1 MLSAFEHLV
10 PEQLFS
16 TNEQQAEGVSAVK
29 AIAIANG
36 QGQRIY
42 TINQSNLETALSHI
56 TLDIDT
62 ENDIRAA
69 VESGKQVTTH
79 QNPITY
85 HGWTGAGYIITDT
98 ESGAGAYKISGGA
111 DGAVLIILG
120 LAMFFLSFYVLAAS
134 SSALLLS
141 PQFIVAFIA
150 LESAAFSLISCGI
163 SKLMGQWGDHV
174 AVTLFQNI
182 SRAFVSA
189 AVGAISTYLGVSIPA
204 AVMTGII
211 FDSASNYWYCN

>member
-16 TNEQQAEGVSAVK
+16 TPQKKAEGVSAVK

-42 TINQSNLETALSHI
+42 TINQSNLETALSQI

-69 VESGKQVTTH
+69 VGSGKQVTTH

-111 DGAVLIILG
+111 DGNETMLEEASGMIVSAWNDSKDFLQFFFEFMKKFFGKALRGLSDVLELWEAWNDCPAMEFVLVAVFIFVALMMSAMIFSAYG
-120 LAMFFLSFYVLAAS
+120 LFLSALVGGVFGYLAS
-134 SSALLLS
+134 LLKN
-141 PQFIVAFIA
+141 
-150 LESAAFSLISCGI
+150 ERC
-163 SKLMGQWGDHV
+163 
-174 AVTLFQNI
+174 
-182 SRAFVSA
+182 
-189 AVGAISTYLGVSIPA
+189 
-204 AVMTGII
+204 
-211 FDSASNYWYCN
+211 